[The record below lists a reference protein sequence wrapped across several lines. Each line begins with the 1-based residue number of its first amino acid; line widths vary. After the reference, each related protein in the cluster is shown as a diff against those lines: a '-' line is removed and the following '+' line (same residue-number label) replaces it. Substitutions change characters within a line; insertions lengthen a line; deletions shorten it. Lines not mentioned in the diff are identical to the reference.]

1 MANTMHAPATTNKLP
16 RLRLSAGALYHL
28 GVASRGVAAIAGGY
42 VLAALATMLLSVSLP
57 MARSEAVMT
66 ATLLSFTI
74 YTCAV
79 LWVFATGSALR
90 AWLGLLI
97 PGAAIAAILQA
108 MGALSWS
115 LA

>member
-1 MANTMHAPATTNKLP
+1 MPAPATTSKPP
-16 RLRLSAGALYHL
+16 RLRLSAGALYRL
-28 GVASRGVAAIAGGY
+28 GVASRGVAAIVGGY
-42 VLAALATMLLSVSLP
+42 VLAALVTMLLSVTLP

-79 LWVFATGSALR
+79 LWVFATSSALR

-97 PGAAIAAILQA
+97 PCAVIAAILQW
-108 MGALSWS
+108 MDVLSWS

>member
-1 MANTMHAPATTNKLP
+1 MQAPAIIKMP
-16 RLRLSAGALYHL
+16 RLRLSAAVMYRL
-28 GVASRGVAAIAGGY
+28 GVASRSVAAIVGGY
-42 VLAALATMLLSVSLP
+42 VLAALVTMLLSVSLP

-66 ATLLSFTI
+66 ATLLSFAV

-79 LWVFATGSALR
+79 MWVFATRSALR

-97 PGAAIAAILQA
+97 PAAVIAAILQS

>member
-1 MANTMHAPATTNKLP
+1 MQASAITENMP
-16 RLRLSAGALYHL
+16 RLRLSAAAIYRL
-28 GVASRGVAAIAGGY
+28 GVASRSIAAIAGGY
-42 VLAALATMLLSVSLP
+42 VLAALVTMLLSVCLP
-57 MARSEAVMT
+57 MARAEAVMT
-66 ATLLSFTI
+66 ATLLSFAI

-97 PGAAIAAILQA
+97 PGAVIAAILQW